1 MPRLTGLFKKRP
13 NIFAI
18 LMVVAGAAFAVRLV
32 NIVTFSP
39 DAAGLT
45 RSATAEE
52 EKTDKTITASD
63 AEAPPL
69 TAEEVKKAVA
79 ATANQ
84 VNEGAP
90 STPPAGATV
99 PAPPAAATSSSSGDY
114 SASEIDVLQSLAQ
127 RREELDQRE
136 RNLNESAAMLK
147 AAETEIDRKVTELN
161 NLKSEI
167 ESLLGQQQKM
177 EEARIVS
184 LVKIYESMKPK
195 EAATIFNTLDMDV
208 LLAVVGRMNERRLSP
223 ILASMD
229 PEKARIVTIK
239 LAEQRQLP
247 GSAAAATT
255 DEEPLPAQPEADD
268 SEPVSEPVPE

>member
-1 MPRLTGLFKKRP
+1 MPNLTGLFKKRP
-13 NIFAI
+13 NVFVI
-18 LMVVAGAAFAVRLV
+18 LLVVASAAFAVRLV
-32 NIVTFSP
+32 NIATFSP
-39 DAAGLT
+39 EPAGLT

-52 EKTDKTITASD
+52 EKAPAKTAQGEE
-63 AEAPPL
+63 AETPPL
-69 TAEEVKKAVA
+69 TDAEVKKAVE
-79 ATANQ
+79 ATAKQ
-84 VNEGAP
+84 VNDAP
-90 STPPAGATV
+90 SPTGSV
-99 PAPPAAATSSSSGDY
+99 PAPPAAASSATSGDY
-114 SASEIDVLQSLAQ
+114 SDSEIDVLQSLSK

-136 RNLNESAAMLK
+136 RNLNESAALLK
-147 AAETEIDRKVTELN
+147 AAEKEIDRKVEELRK
-161 NLKSEI
+161 LKTEI

-195 EAATIFNTLDMDV
+195 EAAIIFNTLDMDV

-247 GSAAAATT
+247 GSAAATSPD
-255 DEEPLPAQPEADD
+255 DEPSEEADMQETLPADAPT
-268 SEPVSEPVPE
+268 P